1 MSSNIDNNNI
11 DKVIIY
17 IYKNIK
23 DLESA
28 EEKLFDYYNDNIE
41 QLSDNEIETNIEKK
55 NEENVK
61 ENLKIIALE
70 LYKNFKK
77 YKTLNVNLTKFKRIY
92 FIINNIIEYLNNYN
106 VESINLHS
114 FDNNM
119 LNVENFDK
127 KKLIDEITEKQ
138 KLIKG
143 YIDNTEELI
152 SKLTNI
158 WNPTYDMINKYIK
171 EIRVEDIFNEP
182 NKINILNN
190 CIKENNEYKRRV
202 LIDIA
207 KQKIICSIDKFIY

>member
-11 DKVIIY
+11 DNVIIY

-41 QLSDNEIETNIEKK
+41 QLYDDEIETNIKKK

-61 ENLKIIALE
+61 KKLKIAFE

-92 FIINNIIEYLNNYN
+92 FIIKNIIEYLNNCDDTY
-106 VESINLHS
+106 INLHS
-114 FDNNM
+114 FDNNIS
-119 LNVENFDK
+119 NVENFDK
-127 KKLIDEITEKQ
+127 NNLIHEITEKQ
-138 KLIKG
+138 KLIEG
-143 YIDNTEELI
+143 YINNTEQSI
-152 SKLTNI
+152 SKLKNI
-158 WNPTYDMINKYIK
+158 WEPTYNMINEYIN
-171 EIRVEDIFNEP
+171 EISVKDIFNEQ
-182 NKINILNN
+182 NKIEILNN